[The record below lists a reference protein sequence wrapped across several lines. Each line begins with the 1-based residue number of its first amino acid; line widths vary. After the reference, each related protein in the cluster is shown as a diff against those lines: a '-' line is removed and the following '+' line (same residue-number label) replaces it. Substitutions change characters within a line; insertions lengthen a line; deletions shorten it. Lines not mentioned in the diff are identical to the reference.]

1 MRGERINE
9 TAQNRHNNTGS
20 FTCIIW
26 NMIRI
31 FGGIL
36 NYTLIFHLWPLILVA
51 LGMEIL
57 YYNCLA
63 PEKAGTYDF
72 AAIIILIMIVFF
84 AMCMAGFDMVLT
96 NMPKNIWDKWW

>member
-1 MRGERINE
+1 MRQRRIG
-9 TAQNRHNNTGS
+9 TITLGVS
-20 FTCIIW
+20 LVLFGILF
-26 NMIRI
+26 MIRI
-31 FGGIL
+31 FGGVL

-57 YYNCLA
+57 YYSCLA
-63 PEKAGTYDF
+63 PEKARAYDF

-96 NMPKNIWDKWW
+96 NMPKDIWDKWW

>member
-1 MRGERINE
+1 MRQRRIG
-9 TAQNRHNNTGS
+9 TITLGVS
-20 FTCIIW
+20 LVLFGILF
-26 NMIRI
+26 MIRI

-57 YYNCLA
+57 YYNCLV

>member
-1 MRGERINE
+1 MRQRRIG
-9 TAQNRHNNTGS
+9 TITLGVS
-20 FTCIIW
+20 LVLFGILF
-26 NMIRI
+26 MIRI
-31 FGGIL
+31 FGGVL

-57 YYNCLA
+57 YYSCLV
-63 PEKAGTYDF
+63 PEKAGAYDF

-96 NMPKNIWDKWW
+96 NMPKDIWDKWW